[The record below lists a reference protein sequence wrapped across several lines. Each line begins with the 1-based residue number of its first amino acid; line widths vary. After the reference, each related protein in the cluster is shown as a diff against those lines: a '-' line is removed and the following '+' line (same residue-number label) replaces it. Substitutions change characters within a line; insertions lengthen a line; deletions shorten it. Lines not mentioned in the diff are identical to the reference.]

1 MQYEEKYPFIIDK
14 RESISLRHFNNPQ
27 AFIEYSNDRG
37 DIYNNTDEYNPY
49 KEHKV
54 LIVSDDV
61 IADMLNNKK
70 LNLIVAQLFIRSRKL
85 NISLVFIRQPF
96 FAIPKGIRLHS
107 THYFIMKILKKQQL
121 KQFSINHSTDIDFMN
136 LYKKMY

>member
-27 AFIEYSNDRG
+27 AFIQYSNDRG
-37 DIYNNTDEYNPY
+37 DIYNNTEEYNPY

-85 NISLVFIRQPF
+85 NISLVFIRQHF

-107 THYFIMKILKKQQL
+107 THYFIMKILKKQQNFQL
-121 KQFSINHSTDIDFMN
+121 IIQQILT
-136 LYKKMY
+136 L